1 MPTKI
6 SVTGGL
12 INVLDIAVGAR
23 VMLTYNINTS
33 DGLVNGVMGV
43 VVNVIEKLRTV
54 TTILVEFDN
63 DVVGLQAKN
72 QNHYKNE
79 HPNAVPIC
87 RHEANFGIGKRK
99 TTEVPH
105 GQFLLVLAWASTIH
119 KVQGMTVNDTVV
131 SMKGKVMPGQAY
143 VALSRVKQLE
153 GLYIKP
159 FDEKKI
165 KANEKVEKHE

>member
-87 RHEANFGIGKRK
+87 RHKANFGIGKRK

-105 GQFLLVLAWASTIH
+105 RQFLLVLAWASTIH
-119 KVQGMTVNDTVV
+119 KVQV
-131 SMKGKVMPGQAY
+131 
-143 VALSRVKQLE
+143 
-153 GLYIKP
+153 
-159 FDEKKI
+159 
-165 KANEKVEKHE
+165 